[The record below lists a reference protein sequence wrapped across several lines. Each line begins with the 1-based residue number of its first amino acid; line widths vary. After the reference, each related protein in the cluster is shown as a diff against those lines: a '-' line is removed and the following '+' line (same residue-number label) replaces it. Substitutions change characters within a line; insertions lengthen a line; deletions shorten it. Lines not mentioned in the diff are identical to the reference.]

1 MLDFSSE
8 TIKARKEYI
17 FRMKGA
23 GMGMSHI
30 GPYEDKKISICL
42 QAKKSEWFSNFSECQ
57 NHPKK
62 L

>member
-1 MLDFSSE
+1 
-8 TIKARKEYI
+8 
-17 FRMKGA
+17 MKGA